1 MKMGDIIKQLRLERG
16 LTQEELGEIVGVK
29 KAAVQKWE
37 SGMTK
42 NLKRSTIKKLSDYFG
57 VTPSYLMGMRNEDNN
72 ELKGEYILKKEA
84 AKYTPSGIRMF
95 PIVGVVRAGQPILA
109 TENIEGYFPMDVAFI
124 NTDKNYFFLKVK
136 GDSMNLEFEEGSL
149 LFIEKTP
156 CIENGEIGVVLVN
169 NHEATVKK
177 VIQNDNMITL
187 IPMSSNPE
195 HVPEMI
201 DLSKTKVEII
211 GKVKMAIKQY

>member
-1 MKMGDIIKQLRLERG
+1 MTVGERIKQRRK
-16 LTQEELGEIVGVK
+16 ELGLSVDEI
-29 KAAVQKWE
+29 A
-37 SGMTK
+37 
-42 NLKRSTIKKLSDYFG
+42 KKLGKNRATIYRYESNEIENMPLD
-57 VTPSYLMGMRNEDNN
+57 VIEPLARVLNVSPAYLMGWEDKK
-72 ELKGEYILKKEA
+72 ELKGEYVIKEEIV
-84 AKYTPSGIRMF
+84 KYMPRNIVML

-109 TENIEGYFPMDVAFI
+109 TENIEGRFPIDQTLV
-124 NTDKNYFFLKVK
+124 NNDKEYFFLKVK
-136 GDSMNLEFEEGSL
+136 GDSMNLEFKEGSL
-149 LFIEKTP
+149 LLIEKTP

-201 DLSKTKVEII
+201 DLTKMEVKII
-211 GKVKMAIKQY
+211 GKVKMAIKKY

>member
-1 MKMGDIIKQLRLERG
+1 MTVGERIKQRRK
-16 LTQEELGEIVGVK
+16 ELGLSVDDI
-29 KAAVQKWE
+29 A
-37 SGMTK
+37 
-42 NLKRSTIKKLSDYFG
+42 KKLGKNRATIYRYESNEIENMPLD
-57 VTPSYLMGMRNEDNN
+57 VIEPLARVLNVSPAYLMGWIDKK
-72 ELKGEYILKKEA
+72 ELRGEYLLKEEA
-84 AKYTPSGIRMF
+84 KKYIPSGIEMF
-95 PIVGVVRAGQPILA
+95 PIVGIVRAGQPILA
-109 TENIEGYFPMDVAFI
+109 TENIEGYFPMDKSFVS
-124 NTDKNYFFLKVK
+124 TDKDYFLLKVK